1 MLHDAFFKYQTK
13 PKLTHHGDLYHEG
26 KEFEVS
32 GALYCH
38 SKCSPFH
45 DESVVKTDLQS
56 KSGDMLFFVCL
67 FVWIAPA
74 EETPYSRSY
83 FHASRLKEEV
93 NSPGCG
99 SSDSECR

>member
-1 MLHDAFFKYQTK
+1 MVHCIAIPNALHFMMLSQLLRGICNPNQET
-13 PKLTHHGDLYHEG
+13 
-26 KEFEVS
+26 
-32 GALYCH
+32 
-38 SKCSPFH
+38 
-45 DESVVKTDLQS
+45 
-56 KSGDMLFFVCL
+56 LFFVCL

-99 SSDSECR
+99 SLDSECR